1 MKKSDKIM
9 LAIYIVIG
17 IALVIIGVTIQV
29 QCHLVKL
36 ITN

>member
-17 IALVIIGVTIQV
+17 IIKQMTQAKPYIPQ
-29 QCHLVKL
+29 
-36 ITN
+36 

>member
-29 QCHLVKL
+29 DY
-36 ITN
+36 

>member
-29 QCHLVKL
+29 D
-36 ITN
+36 